1 MRVTFRDFD
10 QGRSN
15 NCCKQ
20 FVEIFKRN
28 WQYLKRNPRSWN
40 GIVLNGVFTGLLTLS
55 LYIHI
60 GKLDPAKTDPNGPE
74 FVGWVY
80 NLSGLGFLLA
90 NNISFSSSSSV
101 ILQMPLMV
109 PVFKREVANK
119 MYTPSTYYLGRFF
132 SHMILQL
139 FYPVSFVCIVFWG
152 LDIDE
157 SWENWL
163 MFVLYAGILN
173 LAMNAQGYFCGVLTD
188 DPEGANQINTFAI
201 LLFMLTSGGL
211 GNVAAFPAWIT
222 ALSFISPQRYA
233 CQGFFYRMIK
243 HVDPAT

>member
-1 MRVTFRDFD
+1 MILDKIYNDNDKFANLKVTFNDFAKD
-10 QGRSN
+10 RYN
-15 NCCKQ
+15 NSCKQ
-20 FVEIFKRN
+20 FTAIFIRN

-40 GIVLNGVFTGLLTLS
+40 GIVFNGFFTGLLTLS

-60 GKLDPAKTDPNGPE
+60 GRFPEEKIEQGGPE
-74 FVGWVY
+74 FIGWIY

-109 PVFKREVANK
+109 PVFKREVANN

-152 LDIDE
+152 LNIDE
-157 SWENWL
+157 SWQNWL
-163 MFVLYAGILN
+163 MFVLYAGLLN

-188 DPEGANQINTFAI
+188 DDQGAN
-201 LLFMLTSGGL
+201 
-211 GNVAAFPAWIT
+211 
-222 ALSFISPQRYA
+222 
-233 CQGFFYRMIK
+233 
-243 HVDPAT
+243 